1 MAEIGEDI
9 VWTIT
14 VTNTGNQTL
23 TDLVLTDTIGGEP
36 TGTVTLSTTESGVEI
51 DGTTATIASLEA
63 GISVEITATYTVQ
76 EADAG
81 KTLNNTAVVTGS
93 EGTGDEDTPEESVTV
108 SHPGLDVTKSADE
121 TSAGLGDTIT
131 YTIRWRTPAIR
142 N

>member
-1 MAEIGEDI
+1 M
-9 VWTIT
+9 
-14 VTNTGNQTL
+14 
-23 TDLVLTDTIGGEP
+23 
-36 TGTVTLSTTESGVEI
+36 EI

-63 GISVEITATYTVQ
+63 GISIEITATYTVQ

-108 SHPGLDVTKSADE
+108 SHPGLDVTKSAYE

-131 YTIRWRTPAIR
+131 YTITVENTGNTELWDVVVTDPL
-142 N
+142 

>member
-36 TGTVTLSTTESGVEI
+36 TGTVTLSTAESGVEI

-63 GISVEITATYTVQ
+63 GATVKITATYTVQ
-76 EADAG
+76 EADAR
-81 KTLNNTAVVTGS
+81 KN
-93 EGTGDEDTPEESVTV
+93 PE
-108 SHPGLDVTKSADE
+108 
-121 TSAGLGDTIT
+121 
-131 YTIRWRTPAIR
+131 
-142 N
+142 